1 MNDDSG
7 TALAIV
13 TNAYMRAN
21 GHNGVV
27 APFLCCFYRADGTS
41 QTFRPRNAAT
51 LRALLTLLDPDDV
64 ALSVDVDTEDFHEV
78 WATIWPRR
86 PQGVTLQ

>member
-1 MNDDSG
+1 MTSSLRSYVASIAR
-7 TALAIV
+7 TVHRRRSA
-13 TNAYMRAN
+13 RA
-21 GHNGVV
+21 
-27 APFLCCFYRADGTS
+27 
-41 QTFRPRNAAT
+41 AAT